1 MPTFSTQP
9 PYIKQISLYFNGSD
23 HKSAFTLSQ
32 EFASAFPNEMI
43 SHFLYAKAAFWLD
56 SLDTAREEAL
66 IAFNMCKGED
76 DLAVAGILLSCI
88 YYNRKEYEKG
98 ILLLNLLRTRLPQNE
113 EIQKLKF
120 IFALALRDEPAA
132 MRHLE
137 SLYEINRKAAS
148 DFIVK
153 FIE

>member
-1 MPTFSTQP
+1 MPTFNSQS
-9 PYIKQISLYFNGSD
+9 PYIKQISIYFNNSD
-23 HKSAFTLSQ
+23 YKSAFSLSQ
-32 EFASAFPNEMI
+32 EFASLFPDEMI
-43 SHFLYAKAAFWLD
+43 SHFLYAKSAFWLD
-56 SLDTAREEAL
+56 SLETAKEEAL
-66 IAFNMCKGED
+66 KAFNLCKGED

-88 YYNRKEYEKG
+88 YYGQREYEKG
-98 ILLLNLLRTRLPQNE
+98 ILLLNLLRTKLPQRE

-120 IFALALRDEPAA
+120 VFALALHDESAA

-137 SLYEINRKAAS
+137 TLYEINKKAAS

>member
-1 MPTFSTQP
+1 
-9 PYIKQISLYFNGSD
+9 
-23 HKSAFTLSQ
+23 
-32 EFASAFPNEMI
+32 MI
-43 SHFLYAKAAFWLD
+43 SHFLCAKSAFWID
-56 SLDTAREEAL
+56 SFDTAREEAL
-66 IAFNMCKGED
+66 KAFNMCKGED

-88 YYNRKEYEKG
+88 YYSQNEYEKG
-98 ILLLNLLRTRLPQNE
+98 ILLLNLLRTKLPQNE

-137 SLYEINRKAAS
+137 DLYAINKKSAS

-153 FIE
+153 FME

>member
-1 MPTFSTQP
+1 MATFNSQT
-9 PYIKQISLYFNGSD
+9 PYIKQISLYFDNSD
-23 HKSAFTLSQ
+23 YKSALFLSE

-56 SLDTAREEAL
+56 SFDTAREEAL
-66 IAFNMCKGED
+66 KAFNLCKGQD
-76 DLAVAGILLSCI
+76 DLAVAGILLSCV
-88 YYNRKEYEKG
+88 YYSQNEYEKG
-98 ILLLNLLRTRLPQNE
+98 LVLLNLLRTKLPQNE

-120 IFALALRDEPAA
+120 IFALALHDEAAA

-137 SLYEINRKAAS
+137 DLYDINKKSAS

-153 FIE
+153 FLE